1 MRFCPLGAADKCV
14 PQSKQEGLLLGKL
27 GDGKQ
32 TSDWL
37 FVLQK
42 RRQDGRAER
51 LLKKVRAA
59 IS

>member
-1 MRFCPLGAADKCV
+1 
-14 PQSKQEGLLLGKL
+14 L